1 MSSLKFYLIVIQ
13 NNQVEEIATVR
24 ELDGLHKVWFERS
37 NIDKTAIVHCGF
49 TRPQVN
55 LHIENP
61 EQNLD
66 RVLYSAGVKWVLP
79 ENYKCSV
86 NAVTHIELNE
96 KETPCYLA
104 LNQWGYEID
113 KPEIDQI
120 YLRPIDDL
128 IPTARAVHY
137 MAPNRMRQIDDFAE
151 NMEVNLL
158 KIPNLG
164 EVSLQQIK
172 NALAARGLSLQIN
185 LENKHLS
192 KLNEV
197 EGSELDISEQNTDR
211 EDTRFNPILFSPVE
225 KLNLTVRSTNGLRS
239 SNIHYI
245 GELVQCTEVEL
256 LKMPNLGNLSL
267 NNIKYSLI
275 AHNLSLGMT
284 LNNWQLPNLEE
295 TPEITTD
302 KFAQNTDRED
312 TKFNSILFR
321 SVENLNLTVRAT
333 NCLRSNNICY
343 IWELVQCTEFELS
356 KTPNLGNNSLNNIKD
371 SLIPHNLS
379 LGMTLRN
386 WQLPNL
392 EETPE
397 NITDKSDLPRLYF
410 EVAKFPLVNHLERT
424 LDELD
429 ESDKIILQERLG
441 HRGKILTLEEIGDK
455 LGKTRERIRQRQK
468 KYIDRIIDQEYWDD
482 LLGIRI
488 GQLLL
493 DREEPLMLELLDIE
507 DVWFKGFG
515 DNYIYLANTIQLFS
529 KNAVCVTKA
538 AGRNVVTRIKQNDW
552 DALVSELRKKLKLKA
567 EDKRWKRSDIK
578 QYFNTSLFKYSSQ
591 ELAPLLDEIF
601 DEFLHYADE
610 SPQALL
616 IAYGRS
622 VESAV
627 IAVISQAQVPLHYS
641 EITKRASKLLDK
653 EVDERRVLGVLNQEK
668 FWLFDRGIYGL
679 IDHCPLPD
687 SKRHIICRKV
697 EHMLYQAPINK
708 QWHSEEIIE
717 QLIAKF
723 PSVPVN
729 LNPYVL
735 RMCIENSPKINSLK
749 RMVWAR
755 TDSGMTVGH
764 RINMIDSIIQI
775 LEKEGEPLSGR
786 ELKRRLSEI
795 RGVSDTMQ
803 IHGNERLV
811 AVGTDL
817 WGLSEW

>member
-1 MSSLKFYLIVIQ
+1 MSSLKFYLVAIK
-13 NNQVEEIATVR
+13 NNKVEEIATAH
-24 ELDGLHKVWFERS
+24 ELDDLHQVWFGQS
-37 NIDKTAIVHCGF
+37 NIDKTTIVHCGF
-49 TRPQVN
+49 TRPQVK
-55 LHIENP
+55 LHIEIP
-61 EQNLD
+61 EQNSD
-66 RVLYSAGVKWVLP
+66 RVLYSAGVKWLLP

-86 NAVTHIELNE
+86 NAVTHIKLNE

-128 IPTARAVHY
+128 IPTSRAVHY
-137 MAPNRMRQIDDFAE
+137 KAPNRMRQIGDLAK

-164 EVSLQQIK
+164 EISLQQIK

-185 LENKHLS
+185 LENKHPS
-192 KLNEV
+192 QLNEV
-197 EGSELDISEQNTDR
+197 EGSELDISAQSTDR
-211 EDTRFNPILFSPVE
+211 EDTRFNPILFSSVE
-225 KLNLTVRSTNGLRS
+225 NLNLTVRSINCLRS
-239 SNIHYI
+239 KYISYI

-256 LKMPNLGNLSL
+256 LK
-267 NNIKYSLI
+267 
-275 AHNLSLGMT
+275 
-284 LNNWQLPNLEE
+284 
-295 TPEITTD
+295 
-302 KFAQNTDRED
+302 
-312 TKFNSILFR
+312 
-321 SVENLNLTVRAT
+321 
-333 NCLRSNNICY
+333 
-343 IWELVQCTEFELS
+343 
-356 KTPNLGNNSLNNIKD
+356 TPNLGNISLKIIKD

-379 LGMTLRN
+379 LGMKLKN

-397 NITDKSDLPRLYF
+397 PLTDKSDMARLYS
-410 EVAKFPLVNHLERT
+410 EVAKFPLINHLERT
-424 LDELD
+424 LNELEEMD
-429 ESDKIILQERLG
+429 RIILQGRLG
-441 HRGKILTLEEIGDK
+441 YRGKILTLEEIGEK
-455 LGKTRERIRQRQK
+455 LDVTRERIRQRQK
-468 KYIDRIIDQEYWDD
+468 INIDRIIAQEYWDD
-482 LLGIRI
+482 MVGIRI
-488 GQLLL
+488 GQILL

-507 DVWFKGFG
+507 DAWFKGFG

-552 DALVSELRKKLKLKA
+552 DALVSEFRKKLKQKA
-567 EDKRWKRSDIK
+567 EELRWKRSDIK
-578 QYFNTSLFKYSSQ
+578 QYFNTGLFKYSSQ
-591 ELAPLLDEIF
+591 ELTPLLDEIF
-601 DEFLHYADE
+601 NDFLHYADE

-627 IAVISQAQVPLHYS
+627 TAVISQAQVPLHYS

-687 SKRHIICRKV
+687 SKRHTICRKV

-717 QLIAKF
+717 QLTAKF
-723 PSVPVN
+723 PSIPEN

-735 RMCIENSPKINSLK
+735 RMCIEHSPNITSLK

-755 TDSGMTVGH
+755 ADSGMTAGD
-764 RINMIDSIIQI
+764 RIYMSDFIIQI
-775 LEKEGEPLSGR
+775 LEKEGKPLSGR
-786 ELKRRLSEI
+786 ELKRRLSQI